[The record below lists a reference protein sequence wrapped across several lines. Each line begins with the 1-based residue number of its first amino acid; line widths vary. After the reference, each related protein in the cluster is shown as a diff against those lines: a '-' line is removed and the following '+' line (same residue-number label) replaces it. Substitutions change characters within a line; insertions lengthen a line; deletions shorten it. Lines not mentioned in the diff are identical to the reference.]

1 MNGSKKI
8 FLILSIVFISV
19 LVLVSIDISRRT
31 TFPGSK
37 PQLKQRIQD
46 TYIEKFENDKDSIKK
61 MEDTSTV
68 DSIKN
73 QISD

>member
-46 TYIEKFENDKDSIKK
+46 TYIEQFENDKDSIKK